1 MYGAVTRNAEEV
13 EWPEFDRA
21 FFEVKDVTG
30 RAAEP
35 VPGAINLVACFADNA
50 AAESDP
56 ELVAV
61 DAEGRSATADRES
74 FDWTHICPTQ
84 PDYRAGLLEIIED
97 CAEASGDV
105 RLDNVGYPDAGF
117 CRCERCEERF
127 ADSDHDDRGEW
138 RAAVLTEFVAD
149 AADRVPG
156 DLYLSLFPDPYPG
169 HLHGRAGLDLDAL
182 QQYVDEFVVS
192 LYDPNYDTTY
202 WLETI
207 AAGFA
212 DELDAPFGIELYAV
226 EQDIDSLIDAAEAV
240 EGFADHVYYG
250 FDASTAAAAIRRKQA
265 DAREGV
271 SFGPE

>member
-1 MYGAVTRNAEEV
+1 MYGAVMRNAEEV

-21 FFEVKDVTG
+21 FYEVKDVTG

-35 VPGAINLVACFADNA
+35 APGAINLIACFADNA

-61 DAEGRSATADRES
+61 DAEGRSATADREG
-74 FDWTHICPTQ
+74 FDWTHICPTH

-97 CAEASGDV
+97 CADVAEDV
-105 RLDNVGYPDAGF
+105 RLDNVGYPGAGF

-127 ADSDHDDRGEW
+127 ADSDHENWVDW

-149 AADRVPG
+149 AAERVPG

-169 HLHGRAGLDLDAL
+169 HLFERAGLDLDAL

-202 WLETI
+202 WLESIT
-207 AAGFA
+207 AGFA
-212 DELDAPFGIELYAV
+212 DALDAPFGVELYAV
-226 EQDIDSLIDAAEAV
+226 DQEIDSLIAATETV
-240 EGFADHVYYG
+240 DDYADHVYYG
-250 FDASTAAAAIRRKQA
+250 YDASTAAATIRRKRA
-265 DAREGV
+265 DARDGV